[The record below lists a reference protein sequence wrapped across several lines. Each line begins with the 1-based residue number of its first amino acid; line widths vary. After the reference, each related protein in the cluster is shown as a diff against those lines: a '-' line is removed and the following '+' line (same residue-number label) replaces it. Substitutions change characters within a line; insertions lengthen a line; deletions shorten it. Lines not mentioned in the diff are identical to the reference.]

1 MNRRYHLVSTESA
14 HGEDTLTEVGRAR
27 LQRRTVL
34 VLMLAQVVGSIG
46 MGAML
51 AVGALIALDLSGS
64 DTWSGM
70 ATTMITLGA
79 AAFALPLAS
88 LAARGGRRPGLALG
102 WLLGAL
108 GGAVVIAATLGELF
122 ALFLVGMLLIG
133 AGTAT
138 NLQARHAA
146 ADLAS
151 ERTRGRDL
159 SIVVWATTVGSV
171 VGPNLIGP
179 TGGLAASLGLPD
191 LLGPVLLTTVGF
203 LGGAV
208 LIAVLL
214 RPDPLLTA
222 AAVAARADRD
232 QGLAPRARAGLADGF
247 RAIGRSP
254 SALLAVVGIVAS
266 HTVMVAVMTMTP
278 VHMSHHGAALTVIGL
293 TISLHIAG
301 MYGLS
306 PLVGWL
312 ADRLGRVPVLLT
324 GQVLLLVAA
333 AVSGT
338 AGHSEALVTTGLIL
352 LGLGWSFGLVSGSTL
367 LAESLSADVRP
378 RAQGISDLV
387 MNLGA
392 ASSGALSGVVLATV
406 GFGGLNL
413 FAALFTVP
421 VFVLAI
427 RALLARRTATRDTP
441 FAPAS

>member
-1 MNRRYHLVSTESA
+1 MNRRIHLVSTQTSRNGEPLTESA
-14 HGEDTLTEVGRAR
+14 RSR

-64 DTWSGM
+64 DAWSGM

-88 LAARGGRRPGLALG
+88 LAARSGRRPGLALG
-102 WLLGAL
+102 WFFGAL
-108 GGAVVIAATLGELF
+108 GGTVVIAATLLDLF
-122 ALFLVGMLLIG
+122 ALFLLGMLLIG

-146 ADLAS
+146 ADLAT

-159 SIVVWATTVGSV
+159 SVVVWATTVGSV

-179 TGGLAASLGLPD
+179 TGGLAVLLGLPD
-191 LLGPVLLTTVGF
+191 LLGPVLLTTAGF

-208 LIAVLL
+208 VIVILL

-222 AAVAARADRD
+222 AAEAARDDAD
-232 QGLAPRARAGLADGF
+232 QGRARRGGVGLADAL
-247 RAIGRSP
+247 RAIGRTP
-254 SALLAVVGIVAS
+254 SALLAVVGVVAS
-266 HTVMVAVMTMTP
+266 HTVMVSVMTMTP
-278 VHMSHHGAALTVIGL
+278 VHLTHHGAELTVIGL

-312 ADRLGRVPVLLT
+312 ADRFGRTPTLLA
-324 GQVLLLVAA
+324 GQVILLVAA
-333 AVSGT
+333 AVAGT
-338 AGHSEALVTTGLIL
+338 AGHSEPLVTTGLVL
-352 LGLGWSFGLVSGSTL
+352 LGVGWSFGLVSASAL
-367 LAESLSADVRP
+367 LAESLPAEVRP
-378 RAQGISDLV
+378 RAQGFSDLA

-392 ASSGALSGVVLATV
+392 ASAAAVSGVVLATV

-421 VFVLAI
+421 VF
-427 RALLARRTATRDTP
+427 LLALRARGKHFRTFTGNAR
-441 FAPAS
+441 

>member
-1 MNRRYHLVSTESA
+1 MSTETTG
-14 HGEDTLTEVGRAR
+14 GEAVLTEAGRSR

-34 VLMLAQVVGSIG
+34 VLMLAQVVGGIG

-79 AAFALPLAS
+79 AVFALPLAAT
-88 LAARGGRRPGLALG
+88 AARRGRRPGLTLG

-108 GGAVVIAATLGELF
+108 GGLVVIAATAWEVF
-122 ALFLVGMLLIG
+122 ALFLAGMVLVG

-151 ERTRGRDL
+151 ERSRGRDL
-159 SIVVWATTVGSV
+159 SIVVWATTVGAV

-179 TGGLAASLGLPD
+179 TGGLATALGLTD

-203 LGGAV
+203 LGGAA
-208 LIAVLL
+208 LIGFLL
-214 RPDPLLTA
+214 RPDPLLAATA
-222 AAVAARADRD
+222 EAERAE
-232 QGLAPRARAGLADGF
+232 RAKGGTPKTKLSLADGL
-247 RAIGRSP
+247 RAIAGSP
-254 SALLAVVGIVAS
+254 GALLAVVGIVAS

-301 MYGLS
+301 MYALS
-306 PLVGWL
+306 PVVGWL
-312 ADRLGRVPVLLT
+312 ADRLGRVSVLLA
-324 GQVLLLVAA
+324 GQVVLLLATA
-333 AVSGT
+333 ISGT
-338 AGHSEALVTTGLIL
+338 AGHNEALVTTGLIL
-352 LGLGWSFGLVSGSTL
+352 LGLGWSFGLVSGSAL
-367 LAESLSADVRP
+367 LAESLTAEARP
-378 RAQGISDLV
+378 RAQGFSDLA
-387 MNLGA
+387 MNLGGA
-392 ASSGALSGVVLATV
+392 AAGALSGVVLSTA

-421 VFVLAI
+421 VFVLAV
-427 RALLARRTATRDTP
+427 RALLSRSR
-441 FAPAS
+441 SG